1 MAEKPASRSDAEI
14 VVVRT
19 NDAALPTR
27 SPNADPETV
36 DMRLLR
42 TIASIVPA
50 DLPPISQLGL
60 ETTLAAMAD
69 ATKAAI
75 AADLDCWSGWRGE
88 EGRSPLPADPE
99 DLVRYVNA
107 LDGRG
112 KKPATLA
119 RRIASLGTVHRM
131 MGLAGE
137 AAPTDAPMV
146 RAALK
151 AVRRRRGALQ
161 RQAAPLRLGKAL
173 DSHVTKGFTLAALL
187 DACGGDL
194 QGLRDAA
201 LLSLGYDA
209 GLRVS
214 ELTVVEAVHIDPQQD
229 GSATLFIPFSK
240 TDQEGEGAW
249 AWLSAE
255 TMRRVGAWLEAS
267 GIEEGPLFRR
277 VGVDRRRVRASDSET
292 ALART
297 TYSIGTAPL
306 TRQGVNGI
314 YRRVALAAF
323 ELGLVSLPASE
334 LTAAVQ
340 ALSTHSLRVG
350 LTQDLFAAGEDGA
363 GIAQALRWSSPATAL
378 RYGRKLAVRSNV
390 AARVLSRVRR

>member
-1 MAEKPASRSDAEI
+1 MAEKPTSSPSAEI
-14 VVVRT
+14 IVVRT
-19 NDAALPTR
+19 EDAALPTR
-27 SPNADPETV
+27 SRGSDAETP

-42 TIASIVPA
+42 TIGGIVPA
-50 DLPPISQLGL
+50 NLPPISQLGL

-75 AADLDCWSGWRGE
+75 AADLDCWRDWCGE
-88 EGRSPLPADPE
+88 EGRAPLPADPE
-99 DLVRYVNA
+99 DMVRYVNA
-107 LDGRG
+107 LDAKG

-119 RRIASLGTVHRM
+119 RRIASIGSVHRM

-137 AAPTDAPMV
+137 TTPTDASMV

-173 DSHVTKGFTLAALL
+173 DTHVTKGFTLAALL

-214 ELTVVEAVHIDPQQD
+214 ELTVVEGLHIDPQED

-240 TDQEGEGAW
+240 TDQDGEGAW

-255 TMRRVGAWLEAS
+255 TMRRVHAWQEAS
-267 GIEEGPLFRR
+267 GIKEGPLFRR
-277 VGVDRRRVRASDSET
+277 VGVDRRRARQAEPET

-297 TYSIGTAPL
+297 TYSVGTAPL

-314 YRRVALAAF
+314 YRRMALAAYDK
-323 ELGLVSLPASE
+323 GLVRLPAGK
-334 LTAAVQ
+334 LHDAIQ

-390 AARVLSRVRR
+390 AARVLSRVRG